1 MGDMISQDEMNE
13 LLAGMS
19 DDNSGL
25 EFDIIHD
32 FLDDIRTYLGY
43 YISDEEL
50 SFEYKDIKK
59 ASVNDIKQYAATEI
73 ASTVLNLTSLE
84 GNPVLLFLT
93 QYDAKNVVASVN
105 GTDLSEVEDGPMT
118 EIDLET
124 YKSLIDAVVSP
135 INMLINKFSRTIIP
149 QAPEVAALENSNA
162 ISEKV
167 DFEGSGYYQ
176 AEYVLNTSALN
187 NVSFVFYFPEVL
199 VSELEKMIN
208 IEGHQF
214 LSGKVIEK
222 PSSGSAATQS
232 SEQSAPAQAQANS
245 QVNNQGVN
253 QQPMMNMQ
261 QPMMNMQQQ
270 FDPNM
275 QFGNQMYQQP
285 MNMQYNQMMQPVNN
299 INAQNAEFQQLTYTD
314 VIQQRENIGLIR
326 EVPLEVTVEMGRTV
340 KKIKE
345 ILEFAP
351 GTIIELDKIA
361 GDAIDI
367 LANGKFIAKGEVV
380 VIDENYGIRITEII
394 GKPELF

>member
-19 DDNSGL
+19 DDSSGL

-32 FLDDIRTYLGY
+32 FLDDTRTYLGY
-43 YISDEEL
+43 YISDGEL

-59 ASVNDIKQYAATEI
+59 VSVNDIKQYSASEI

-93 QYDAKNVVASVN
+93 QYDAKNVVAAVN
-105 GTDLSEVEDGPMT
+105 GTDLSEVEDGPMSEL
-118 EIDLET
+118 EIET
-124 YKSLIDAVVSP
+124 FKSLIDAVVSP
-135 INMLINKFSRTIIP
+135 INMLINKFSRNIIP
-149 QAPEVAALENSNA
+149 QAPEVAALENSSS
-162 ISEKV
+162 ISSTV
-167 DFEGSGYYQ
+167 DFDGGGYFH
-176 AEYVLNTSALN
+176 AEYILNTSSLN
-187 NVSFVFYFPEVL
+187 NVLFNYYIPEIL
-199 VSELEKMIN
+199 VEELEKMIKM
-208 IEGHQF
+208 EGHQF
-214 LSGKVIEK
+214 LSGKVVEK
-222 PSSGSAATQS
+222 PSK
-232 SEQSAPAQAQANS
+232 SAPAQSDTSATANASSQSAASSQTNS
-245 QVNNQGVN
+245 Q
-253 QQPMMNMQ
+253 QQMMN
-261 QPMMNMQQQ
+261 NMQQQ

-275 QFGNQMYQQP
+275 QQGQMFANQMYQQP
-285 MNMQYNQMMQPVNN
+285 MMNMQYNPMLQPVNN

>member
-13 LLAGMS
+13 LLAGMA

-32 FLDDIRTYLGY
+32 FLDDTRTYLGY
-43 YISDEEL
+43 YISDENL

-59 ASVNDIKQYAATEI
+59 ASVNDIKQYSASEI

-93 QYDAKNVVASVN
+93 QYDAKNVVAAVN
-105 GTDLSEVEDGPMT
+105 GTDLSEVEDGPMSEL
-118 EIDLET
+118 EIET
-124 YKSLIDAVVSP
+124 FKSLIDAVVSP

-149 QAPEVAALENSNA
+149 QNPEVAALDNSAA
-162 ISEKV
+162 IANSV

-176 AEYVLNTSALN
+176 AEYILNTSSLN
-187 NVSFVFYFPEVL
+187 NVLFNFYIPEKL
-199 VSELEKMIN
+199 VIDLEKMIRA
-208 IEGHQF
+208 EGHQF

-222 PSSGSAATQS
+222 PSK
-232 SEQSAPAQAQANS
+232 SAPAASNAGSATANTSGQAASPQMGN
-245 QVNNQGVN
+245 
-253 QQPMMNMQ
+253 Q

-275 QFGNQMYQQP
+275 QQGQMFANPMQQQMYQQP
-285 MNMQYNQMMQPVNN
+285 MNMQYNPMLQPVNN

>member
-1 MGDMISQDEMNE
+1 MGDMISQDEINE

-19 DDNSGL
+19 DDNTGL
-25 EFDIIHD
+25 DYDIIHD
-32 FLDDIRTYLGY
+32 FLDDTSTYLGY
-43 YISDEEL
+43 YISDDSL

-59 ASVNDIKQYAATEI
+59 ASVNDIKQYSASEI
-73 ASTVLNLTSLE
+73 ASTVLNLSSLE
-84 GNPVLLFLT
+84 GNPVILLLT
-93 QYDAKNVVASVN
+93 QYDAKNVVAAVN
-105 GTDLSEVEDGPMT
+105 GTDLSEVEDGPMS
-118 EIDLET
+118 ELDIET
-124 YKSLIDAVVSP
+124 YKSLIDAVVTP

-149 QAPEVAALENSNA
+149 QAPEVSALDNSNA
-162 ISEKV
+162 ISSNV
-167 DFEGSGYYQ
+167 DFEGGGYYH
-176 AEYVLNTSALN
+176 AEYILNTSSLN
-187 NVSFVFYFPEVL
+187 NVSFNFYFPEIL
-199 VSELEKMIN
+199 ISELDKMIHS
-208 IEGHQF
+208 EGHQF
-214 LSGKVIEK
+214 LSGKVVEK
-222 PSSGSAATQS
+222 PSSGAPVQKETASEPQQAANVQ
-232 SEQSAPAQAQANS
+232 QNAP
-245 QVNNQGVN
+245 
-253 QQPMMNMQ
+253 QQQMNMQ
-261 QPMMNMQQQ
+261 PQ

-275 QFGNQMYQQP
+275 QQGQMFGNQMYQQP
-285 MNMQYNQMMQPVNN
+285 MNMQYNPMMQPVNN

-326 EVPLEVTVEMGRTV
+326 EVPLEVTVEMGRTI

>member
-1 MGDMISQDEMNE
+1 MGDMISQDEINE

-32 FLDDIRTYLGY
+32 FLDDTKTYLGY
-43 YISDEEL
+43 YISDENL

-59 ASVNDIKQYAATEI
+59 ASVNDIKQYSASEI

-93 QYDAKNVVASVN
+93 QYDAKNVVAAVN
-105 GTDLSEVEDGPMT
+105 GTDLSEVEDGPMSEL
-118 EIDLET
+118 EIET

-135 INMLINKFSRTIIP
+135 INMLINKFSRSIIP
-149 QAPEVAALENSNA
+149 QSPEVAALENSSA
-162 ISEKV
+162 IAQSV
-167 DFEGSGYYQ
+167 DFDGSGYYQ
-176 AEYVLNTSALN
+176 AEYILNTSSLN
-187 NVSFVFYFPEVL
+187 NVLFNFYIPELL
-199 VSELEKMIN
+199 VVELEKMIRA
-208 IEGHQF
+208 EGHVF

-222 PSSGSAATQS
+222 PSNSAPVQS
-232 SEQSAPAQAQANS
+232 NANTSAPA
-245 QVNNQGVN
+245 NNPQQGN
-253 QQPMMNMQ
+253 AAGATMNNQ

-275 QFGNQMYQQP
+275 QQGQMFANQMYQQP
-285 MNMQYNQMMQPVNN
+285 MMNMQYNPMLQPVNN

>member
-19 DDNSGL
+19 DDDNGL
-25 EFDIIHD
+25 DFDIIHD
-32 FLDDIRTYLGY
+32 FLDDIKTYLGY
-43 YISDEEL
+43 YISDESL
-50 SFEYKDIKK
+50 SFEYQDIKK
-59 ASVNDIKQYAATEI
+59 ASVNDIKQYSGSEI
-73 ASTVLNLTSLE
+73 AGTILNLSSLE

-93 QYDAKNVVASVN
+93 QYDAKNVVAAVN
-105 GTDLSEVEDGPMT
+105 GTDLSEVEDGLMT
-118 EIDLET
+118 ELEIET
-124 YKSLIDAVVSP
+124 FKSLIDAVVSP
-135 INMLINKFSRTIIP
+135 INMLINKFSRNIIP
-149 QAPEVAALENSNA
+149 QSPEVHALENSNA
-162 ISEKV
+162 ISNNV
-167 DFEGSGYYQ
+167 DFEGSGYYH
-176 AEYVLNTSALN
+176 AEYILNTSSLN
-187 NVSFVFYFPEVL
+187 NVMFNFYFPEKL
-199 VSELEKMIN
+199 IEELDKMIHA
-208 IEGHQF
+208 EGHQF

-222 PSSGSAATQS
+222 PGSAPKQSDPTQS
-232 SEQSAPAQAQANS
+232 VASNQPEPVNAQ
-245 QVNNQGVN
+245 
-253 QQPMMNMQ
+253 QQMQQQQMNMQ
-261 QPMMNMQQQ
+261 AQ

-275 QFGNQMYQQP
+275 QQGQMFGNQMYQQP
-285 MNMQYNQMMQPVNN
+285 VNMQYNPMLQPVNN

-326 EVPLEVTVEMGRTV
+326 EVPLEVTVEMGRTI